1 MILKLCVL
9 NVMFSILFY
18 IGIII
23 YFSLNTQHEPKDL
36 IYLIP
41 ILIIAIRC
49 IYRLFHDSVYMECK
63 NLLYD
68 KDIYEGGLFASP
80 VKASSWFDYLF
91 GQNWYSRLGIGITGF
106 ILFFVLYI
114 YG

>member
-9 NVMFSILFY
+9 NVMFSILCAIIEAY
-18 IGIII
+18 IDWKV
-23 YFSLNTQHEPKDL
+23 KD
-36 IYLIP
+36 
-41 ILIIAIRC
+41 AWG
-49 IYRLFHDSVYMECK
+49 YMECK

-68 KDIYEGGLFASP
+68 ADIYEGGLFASP
-80 VKASSWFDYLF
+80 TKASSWFDYLF